1 MTKQELQSYLKTKYP
16 KENESCEWKE
26 FKSLKNNVAGRKGED
41 IISYVSAVANMEGG
55 DLVLGVVDKTLEIVG
70 IDNFS
75 DYTVENLPHRILGNC
90 TNLSS
95 EGLEVEELVTTDTD
109 QIVWV
114 IHIPK
119 HLPRKPVYAHKTG
132 WQRKGDN
139 LIPLTPEREKS
150 ILNESIDV
158 VEDWSAN
165 IVPDAMINDLSQE
178 AIAFAREEYKKKHSR
193 IAHEVDEWSD
203 EQFLDKAKLT
213 IQGRLTNA
221 TLLLLGKDEAAHFLS
236 PLIPRM
242 TWVLKDADNIELS
255 YEHFGLPLL
264 LSAKEIHDK
273 IRNFKYRYMA
283 DDTLFPEEVDKYDN
297 WILYEAL
304 HNSIAHQDY
313 ELAGKINVVE
323 FPDKLVISNLGTFL
337 AGDIESVISKDVP
350 PERYRNAFLC
360 AAMVEI
366 NMIDTIG
373 SGIKRMFSIQKKRL
387 FPMPDYD
394 IGGDRVQVT
403 IYGKILD
410 ERYTKLLSSDHE
422 LSLMDVIYLDR
433 IVKKQ
438 PLDNKII
445 SDLRSKGLIEGRKP
459 NLYISAK
466 VAQTTGDKA
475 NYSKN
480 RAFDKQY
487 YIDLILKSIQEH
499 EYMSRHDIDE
509 LLWDKLPDYMQDKQK
524 KIKINNLINEL
535 SNKLKKI
542 KNTGTYSSPKWVL
555 QDV

>member
-1 MTKQELQSYLKTKYP
+1 MTKQELQTYLQKTYP

-26 FKSLKNNVAGRKGED
+26 FKSLKNSVAGRKGED
-41 IISYVSAVANMEGG
+41 IISYVSAIANMEGG
-55 DLVLGVVDKTLEIVG
+55 NLVLGVTDKTLEIVG
-70 IDNFS
+70 IDNFA

-90 TNLSS
+90 TNLNS
-95 EGLEVEELVTTDTD
+95 EGLEVEELIATDTNH
-109 QIVWV
+109 IVWV
-114 IHIPK
+114 IHVPK
-119 HLPRKPVYAHKTG
+119 HLPRKPVYAHKTA
-132 WQRKGDN
+132 WQRKGDS
-139 LIPLTPEREKS
+139 LIEMTSEREKS

-165 IVPDAMINDLSQE
+165 IIPNATINDLSQE
-178 AIAFAREEYKKKHSR
+178 AIAFARVEYKKKHGR

-213 IQGRLTNA
+213 IQGNITNT
-221 TLLLLGKDEAAHFLS
+221 TLLLLGKDEASYLLL

-264 LSAKEIHDK
+264 LSAKKIHDK

-313 ELAGKINVVE
+313 ELVGKINVVE

-350 PERYRNAFLC
+350 PERYRNTFLC
-360 AAMVEI
+360 TAMVEI

-373 SGIKRMFSIQKKRL
+373 SGIKRIFSIQKKRL

-394 IGGDRVQVT
+394 IDNGKVQVT

-410 ERYTKLLSSDHE
+410 ERYTKLLSLDQE

-438 PLDNKII
+438 YLDSKII
-445 SDLRSKGLIEGRKP
+445 SDLRSKRLIEGRKP
-459 NLYISAK
+459 NIHISLQVAK
-466 VAQTTGDKA
+466 KTGQSAEYTKL
-475 NYSKN
+475 KG
-480 RAFDKQY
+480 
-487 YIDLILKSIQEH
+487 IDDDFVRKMITDHLTRFIEAKRSDFEEILI
-499 EYMSRHDIDE
+499 
-509 LLWDKLPDYMQDKQK
+509 DKLPDVLDIYQK
-524 KIKINNLINEL
+524 KN
-535 SNKLKKI
+535 KI
-542 KNTGTYSSPKWVL
+542 KNNL
-555 QDV
+555 QALKKLGIIENQGKVWRMSKTE

>member
-1 MTKQELQSYLKTKYP
+1 MTKQELQTYLKTNYP
-16 KENESCEWKE
+16 KENNSCEWKE
-26 FKSLKNNVAGRKGED
+26 FKSLKNSVAGRKGED
-41 IISYVSAVANMEGG
+41 IISYVSAIANMEGG
-55 DLVLGVVDKTLEIVG
+55 HLVLGVEDETLEIVG
-70 IDNFS
+70 IDNFA
-75 DYTVENLPHRILGNC
+75 DYTVENLPHRIFGNC

-95 EGLEVEELVTTDTD
+95 EGLEVEELITADTD
-109 QIVWV
+109 QTVWI

-119 HLPRKPVYAHKTG
+119 HLPRKPVYAHKTA
-132 WQRKGDN
+132 WQRKGDS
-139 LIPLTPEREKS
+139 LIKLTPEREKA

-165 IVPDAMINDLSQE
+165 IISDATINDLSVE
-178 AIAFAREEYKKKHSR
+178 AIQFAKEEYKKKHSR
-193 IAHEVDEWSD
+193 IADEVEEWSD

-213 IQGRLTNA
+213 IQGKITNT
-221 TLLLLGKDEAAHFLS
+221 TLLLLGKDESSHFLA
-236 PLIPRM
+236 PFIPRI

-264 LSAKEIHDK
+264 LSVKEVHDK

-313 ELAGKINVVE
+313 ELAGRINVVE

-337 AGDIESVISKDVP
+337 AGDIESVIAKDVP

-360 AAMVEI
+360 TAMVEI

-394 IGGDRVQVT
+394 IRDDRVQVT

-410 ERYTKLLSSDHE
+410 EKYTKLLSSNPE
-422 LSLMDVIYLDR
+422 LGLMDVIYLDR

-438 PLDNKII
+438 SLPSEII
-445 SDLRSKGLIEGRKP
+445 ADLKSKGLIEGRKP
-459 NLYISAK
+459 NIHISLQ
-466 VAQTTGDKA
+466 VARETGQGA
-475 NYSKN
+475 QYSKLKGIDDDFVRKMITDHLN
-480 RAFDKQY
+480 RFGEAKRSDFEE
-487 YIDLILKSIQEH
+487 IL
-499 EYMSRHDIDE
+499 
-509 LLWDKLPDYMQDKQK
+509 LDKLPDVLDINQK
-524 KIKINNLINEL
+524 KN
-535 SNKLKKI
+535 KI
-542 KNTGTYSSPKWVL
+542 KNNL
-555 QDV
+555 QALKKLGAIDIDGKIWKMSKVK

>member
-1 MTKQELQSYLKTKYP
+1 MTKRELQTYLQTTYP

-26 FKSLKNNVAGRKGED
+26 FKSLKNSVAGRKSED
-41 IISYVSAVANMEGG
+41 IISYVSAISNMEGG
-55 DLVLGVVDKTLEIVG
+55 NLVLGVTDKTLEIVG
-70 IDNFS
+70 IDNFA

-95 EGLEVEELVTTDTD
+95 EGLEVEELVATDTN
-109 QIVWV
+109 QIVCV

-119 HLPRKPVYAHKTG
+119 HLPRKPVYAHKTA
-132 WQRKGDN
+132 WQRKGDS
-139 LIPLTPEREKS
+139 LIPITLEREKS

-165 IVPDAMINDLSQE
+165 IIPNATINNLSQE

-213 IQGRLTNA
+213 IQGSITNT
-221 TLLLLGKDEAAHFLS
+221 TLLLLGKDEAAYLLS

-264 LSAKEIHDK
+264 LSAKAIHDK

-350 PERYRNAFLC
+350 PERYRNTFLC
-360 AAMVEI
+360 TAMVEI

-373 SGIKRMFSIQKKRL
+373 SGIKRIFSIQKKRL

-394 IGGDRVQVT
+394 IDNGKVQVT

-410 ERYTKLLSSDHE
+410 ERYTKLLSLDQE

-438 PLDNKII
+438 YLDSKII
-445 SDLRSKGLIEGRKP
+445 SNLRSKGLIEGRKP
-459 NLYISAK
+459 NIHISLQVAK
-466 VAQTTGDKA
+466 KTGQSA
-475 NYSKN
+475 EYSKL
-480 RAFDKQY
+480 KG
-487 YIDLILKSIQEH
+487 IDDDFVRKMITDHLTRFTQAKRSDFEEILI
-499 EYMSRHDIDE
+499 
-509 LLWDKLPDYMQDKQK
+509 DKLPDVLDIYQK
-524 KIKINNLINEL
+524 KN
-535 SNKLKKI
+535 KI
-542 KNTGTYSSPKWVL
+542 KNNL
-555 QDV
+555 QALKKLGIIENQGKVWQMSKTK